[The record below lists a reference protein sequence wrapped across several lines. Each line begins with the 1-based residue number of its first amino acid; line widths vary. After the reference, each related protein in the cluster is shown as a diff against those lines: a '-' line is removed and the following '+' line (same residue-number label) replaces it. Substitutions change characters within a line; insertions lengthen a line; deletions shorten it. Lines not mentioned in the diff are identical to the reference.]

1 MLAPCWFTLWTSSRF
16 LHAYILLIS
25 LEIFFYNTATV
36 HGVPSDED
44 IALICQRVA
53 HKWKLLGVQLGVYPA
68 ELDQI
73 ASECGSDQSCCSE
86 LFRKWSAIEITASC
100 PFTWK
105 GVIEI
110 LDSESVGESPLARNL
125 ESTHI

>member
-1 MLAPCWFTLWTSSRF
+1 MF
-16 LHAYILLIS
+16 LYPAKIH
-25 LEIFFYNTATV
+25 E
-36 HGVPSDED
+36 VPSDESTES
-44 IALICQRVA
+44 IVQQVA
-53 HKWKLLGVQLGVYPA
+53 HKWRLVGQELGVDPA

-86 LFRKWSAIEITASC
+86 LFRKWSAREITASC

-110 LDSESVGESPLARNL
+110 LDSESVKESSLARSL